1 MTTLERNKA
10 IVRRFN
16 EEIIGRG
23 NLVAFKEIV
32 SPDVYN
38 HVAMPGVSTGSD
50 GMEHFIMNVLR
61 KAFPDITVII
71 LDQIAEGDMVTTRK
85 QLLAT
90 HTGDLMGTAPTHK
103 KVVINVID
111 IIRLRDGQYVDH
123 WGISNFSE
131 VLAEIKS

>member
-111 IIRLRDGQYVDH
+111 IIR
-123 WGISNFSE
+123 
-131 VLAEIKS
+131 